1 MFGVL
6 VSWTVAKKAASAS
19 EYDKSNDHPRP
30 DFK

>member
-1 MFGVL
+1 MFGVV
-6 VSWTVAKKAASAS
+6 VSWTATKNAASAS